1 MKEIDYK
8 RIKGFEDY
16 LIYSDG
22 RVYSEKT
29 GKFLKPH
36 IDKDGY
42 LIVHLCNC
50 GVKKVRVHRL
60 VAEAFIPNPENKP
73 FIDHIDT
80 ERSNNDISNLR
91 WVTAKEN
98 NNNPITLKR
107 LSESHKGKPHS
118 EEHKK
123 KQSES
128 HKGKPLSEETKR
140 KISESLKR
148 RWGTR
153 NKT

>member
-29 GKFLKPH
+29 GKFLKPVNNG
-36 IDKDGY
+36 KGY
-42 LIVHLCNC
+42 LIIRLINC
-50 GVKKVRVHRL
+50 EVEKICRVHRL

-80 ERSNNDISNLR
+80 DRSNNDISNLR

-98 NNNPITLKR
+98 SNNPITLKK
-107 LSESHKGKPHS
+107 LSESQKGKS
-118 EEHKK
+118 
-123 KQSES
+123 
-128 HKGKPLSEETKR
+128 LSEETK
-140 KISESLKR
+140 KKLSELQKR
-148 RWGTR
+148 HWETR